1 MIKLYRT
8 IAFDMKK
15 DFSGF
20 TLLEIVVAVMIFGII
35 MLTAFSAFRSF
46 AVSSDMIRNNMA
58 ASQVSAGITRTMTRD
73 FLSLRIALEPEY
85 SRPVSGGRTDDKDR
99 FRFVGDE
106 TAGKTDTFSRV
117 RFASLA
123 HIYSGSSKR
132 AGAARVIYYVR
143 PDNQGRFD
151 LCRSDTLN
159 RFDETD
165 GNECDPVICKDVT
178 MFKVSY
184 TDTDAQEHSY
194 WDSESDEHGYATPVS
209 VSIYMEFMAGSSIH
223 KFSTTFAMPLFR
235 PPAQI

>member
-1 MIKLYRT
+1 MDVFFCKSSRDY
-8 IAFDMKK
+8 KK
-15 DFSGF
+15 NVSGF
-20 TLLEIVVAVMIFGII
+20 TLIEILVAVMIFGII
-35 MLTAFSAFRSF
+35 MLTVFSAFRSF

-58 ASQVSAGITRTMTRD
+58 ASQISAGIARVMTRD

-85 SRPVSGGRTDDKDR
+85 SRPVSGGKTDDKDR

-106 TAGKTDTFSRV
+106 TVGKSDTFSRV

-123 HIYSGSSKR
+123 HISFGSNKR
-132 AGAARVIYYVR
+132 AGAARIIYYLR

-178 MFKVSY
+178 MFKVAY
-184 TDTDAQEHSY
+184 IDTEGEEHSY
-194 WDSESDEHGYATPVS
+194 WDSESDEYGYATPVS
-209 VSIYMEFMAGSSIH
+209 VLINMEFMAGSSIH

-235 PPAQI
+235 PPAKI